1 MDKRKIEQQEELDA
15 YREKVKKD
23 REKWERR
30 ASDGKVNK
38 KIAKAGKGKGGKGK
52 GKGKG
57 GKGKG
62 GKGKG
67 GKGTGKGKGN

>member
-1 MDKRKIEQQEELDA
+1 MEQKEELDA

-23 REKWERR
+23 REKWEGRV
-30 ASDGKVNK
+30 ASGKVNK
-38 KIAKAGKGKGGKGK
+38 KITKDGKGKK

-67 GKGTGKGKGN
+67 GKGKGKGKATGKGG